1 MLEQTAGQVS
11 GVSPQREG
19 AVEQYEYVGNVQRS
33 VSQSSIST
41 GSWFYTHNE
50 VKKKVFEKLANLMKV
65 AWSGGKKAG
74 FILGDAGYKM
84 LNILPDVAL
93 NDYGI
98 FMGDSGKDDALKQ
111 AVQQMSQAALQSG
124 TMTEAQV
131 VLEQGIDA
139 MRKQQ
144 EMAQQQ
150 AMQQQQ
156 AAAEAQAQQSQ
167 ADMQLKQMDIE
178 GRIKV
183 AQINAE
189 ARVAAQEV
197 ASDAQR
203 DIDDVREKNKLSLE
217 KIKADFNSQ
226 QKEKD
231 AEQAMKME
239 SAKSVQKK

>member
-1 MLEQTAGQVS
+1 MSIFFEQLINLKLMLEQTAGQVS

-98 FMGDSGKDDALKQ
+98 FMGDSGSLMLGGAIA
-111 AVQQMSQAALQSG
+111 AVSLFRSKK
-124 TMTEAQV
+124 E
-131 VLEQGIDA
+131 VLE
-139 MRKQQ
+139 
-144 EMAQQQ
+144 
-150 AMQQQQ
+150 
-156 AAAEAQAQQSQ
+156 
-167 ADMQLKQMDIE
+167 
-178 GRIKV
+178 V
-183 AQINAE
+183 
-189 ARVAAQEV
+189 
-197 ASDAQR
+197 
-203 DIDDVREKNKLSLE
+203 
-217 KIKADFNSQ
+217 DFVCFNFS
-226 QKEKD
+226 KFTY
-231 AEQAMKME
+231 AI
-239 SAKSVQKK
+239 